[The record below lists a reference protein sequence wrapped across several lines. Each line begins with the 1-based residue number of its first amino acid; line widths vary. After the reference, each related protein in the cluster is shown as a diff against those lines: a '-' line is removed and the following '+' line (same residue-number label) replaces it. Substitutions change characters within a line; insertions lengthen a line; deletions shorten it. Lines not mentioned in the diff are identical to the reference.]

1 MKENNTATQPK
12 SRARFYVDRK
22 GRFVHDAVIFML
34 LSVAFRVVGCWGLWN
49 DRFFAVT
56 QLLLPVAACLLFI
69 LCLRFLGDKA
79 FPLTI
84 LPVLMGAAFFAIK
97 IVWPFNHEI
106 IVQIILCVLLCL
118 LVSVLYILTAVGI
131 IRTKWLLVPLFALM
145 LVYRIAV
152 EDLAAVRNTVEPVLF
167 SEGMQELSVL
177 AAFTAMIFAA
187 LAMKKRKNLEDANL
201 PKIKDPVVIVPKPAK
216 PAAKGAE
223 AKPAATAAAP
233 AASAAQPA
241 VPAQPAAEQKPE
253 QAAPSTDTAAADKP
267 AAADEAAPAGESSSP
282 EEKTETP

>member
-1 MKENNTATQPK
+1 MKENSTATQPK

-69 LCLRFLGDKA
+69 LCLRFLGDRA

-106 IVQIILCVLLCL
+106 IVQII
-118 LVSVLYILTAVGI
+118 
-131 IRTKWLLVPLFALM
+131 ALS
-145 LVYRIAV
+145 
-152 EDLAAVRNTVEPVLF
+152 F
-167 SEGMQELSVL
+167 
-177 AAFTAMIFAA
+177 
-187 LAMKKRKNLEDANL
+187 
-201 PKIKDPVVIVPKPAK
+201 
-216 PAAKGAE
+216 
-223 AKPAATAAAP
+223 
-233 AASAAQPA
+233 
-241 VPAQPAAEQKPE
+241 
-253 QAAPSTDTAAADKP
+253 
-267 AAADEAAPAGESSSP
+267 
-282 EEKTETP
+282 